1 MVFLA
6 SCLAIFSWNASPL
19 DWGKQLY
26 LDTKYVV
33 SSPTR
38 WNRSD
43 WLNFSLTMGTA
54 GGLMSVDERIRNFV
68 QTNQSPTSDKLADI
82 FNPLG
87 AEGAVIILGGMY
99 LGGYVT
105 NNEKLK
111 KIAILGSESAIISGM
126 IVMTIKILV
135 GRNRPYKEKGA
146 FAWVGPSISGD
157 CHSFPSGH
165 TSTAFSIASSIAD
178 ECENP
183 LIDILAYGVATTVGL
198 CRIYKDKHWG
208 SDVFV
213 GALIG
218 TFVGKTLVRL
228 KKTTK

>member
-6 SCLAIFSWNASPL
+6 LCMAISSWAATPL

-26 LDTKYVV
+26 SDTKYVV
-33 SSPTR
+33 TAPTR
-38 WNRSD
+38 WNRND
-43 WLNFSLTMGTA
+43 WLSFSLAVETT
-54 GGLMSVDERIRNFV
+54 GGLMCVDEGIRDFV
-68 QTNQSPTSDKLADI
+68 PNQSSIFNKIVDI

-87 AEGAVIILGGMY
+87 AEGAVIALGGMY
-99 LGGYVT
+99 LGAYVT
-105 NNEKLK
+105 HNEKLK
-111 KIAILGSESAIISGM
+111 RIAILGSESVIISSA

-135 GRNRPYKEKGA
+135 GRNRPYKGNGA
-146 FAWVGPSISGD
+146 FAYSGPSISD
-157 CHSFPSGH
+157 ANHSFPSGH
-165 TSTAFSIASSIAD
+165 TSTAFSIASCIA
-178 ECENP
+178 EEYENT

-198 CRIYKDKHWG
+198 CRIYKDEHWS

-228 KKTTK
+228 KKTIK